1 MNFQNPTGLYTRIHR
16 AFEDNLASAD
26 YKNPETGYRKY
37 IDVTSF
43 IDYML
48 STEFCH
54 NVDGYRLSTIYISI
68 ETAKIPDSK
77 HPYGI

>member
-1 MNFQNPTGLYTRIHR
+1 MDQMNFPKPNWIIYGYID

-48 STEFCH
+48 STI
-54 NVDGYRLSTIYISI
+54 L
-68 ETAKIPDSK
+68 P
-77 HPYGI
+77 